1 MGTIDN
7 ALWAVKKIGY
17 KLWDKRGDIAFV
29 AGMAGTAV
37 GTYLF
42 VKGSQKNVPVVEAYK
57 KKKQEIA
64 ESNCTEEEK
73 RKMTRDNAITAFK
86 GSVRN
91 YAAPVVVTSA
101 SYGLQI
107 YSHIKLHSDLDK
119 VSALANGLSATL
131 ALIQQRITEAEGEDK
146 WREYAYGQK
155 VKTTEVV
162 DFETGEVSHENEID
176 LGDGY
181 IEFSIPFN
189 EITAGPES
197 IYEKYK
203 GANKTA
209 LLISQNCW
217 NDKLNR
223 HPNGFILLSSV
234 WESIFGNLNKFPKEW
249 SRAGWMPKRGTEPIT
264 IISFGLDSKDA
275 ATVAFMND
283 ETPDVRL
290 VFNCVPDVY
299 AVM

>member
-17 KLWDKRGDIAFV
+17 KLWDKRGDIAFF
-29 AGMAGTAV
+29 AGLAGTAA

-42 VKGSQKNVPVVEAYK
+42 VKGTQKNAPVMEAYK

-73 RKMTRDNAITAFK
+73 KKMTRDNALTAFK
-86 GSVRN
+86 GSARN
-91 YAAPVVVTSA
+91 YAAPIVVTSA
-101 SYGLQI
+101 SYGALI
-107 YSHIKLHSDLDK
+107 YFRAKVNSDLGK
-119 VSALANGLSATL
+119 ATALANGLSATL
-131 ALIQQRITEAEGEDK
+131 ALIQKRITDAEGEDK

-162 DFETGEVSHENEID
+162 DFETGEVTHENEID

-181 IEFSIPFN
+181 VEFSIPFN

-197 IYEKYK
+197 IYDKYK
-203 GANKTA
+203 GANRTA
-209 LLISQNCW
+209 LQISQSCW
-217 NDKLNR
+217 NEKLLR
-223 HPNGFILLSSV
+223 HSNKIILLSAV
-234 WESIFGNLNKFPKEW
+234 WESIFGNLDKFPREW
-249 SRAGWMPKRGTEPIT
+249 SRAGWVSKRGTEPIVR
-264 IISFGLDSKDA
+264 ISFGLDSKDA
-275 ATVAFMND
+275 ATVAFMNG